1 MIGRKSRFAVPL
13 CCGVAI
19 LLLFTYPANCQDN
32 RQNVSIFLN
41 QNDTVLEQYGAALEN
56 STTGEAGSHDFVHT
70 EEDEEEDAVN
80 YNLIAPTYEY
90 HLEKSSIIYGLVK
103 VANGSNVNPS
113 CHRHLGSVRRGI
125 LRKEPW
131 AMKVLDASGSKP
143 PGFVFGQN
151 FWFGSRE
158 ACGAVRRPVG
168 ITLSDNYPR
177 VMKQGIINDLA
188 PFDMDY
194 RVVYL
199 KHRSPW
205 QVEIKL
211 MSEQVIHVG
220 LCLPSSCH
228 MTEIQSLMVDYISG
242 GLFVE
247 NDIYDIQPDVLYVK
261 DLQITAEF
269 FERESF
275 KLLSAFVAFTLA
287 MVLIASYLR
296 SRSQVAAIKDID
308 SASSSAGVVDTCID
322 DDELSLWNFPKLRN
336 FITCFDI
343 QENLSKMFSVKDS
356 KPTEI
361 PVINGLRSICAVW
374 ILLFHVMWYMYFTVH
389 NKTFLI
395 SYAEKLFFQYIS
407 SAPIMVDVFFTIS
420 GFLQTYNFLRNT
432 KKIETIRGNSF
443 VQNAMQFFKS
453 TFHRYLRLVPLY
465 LVVMAVVD
473 LLFVYIGKVSV
484 YDINEKFDE
493 NCANYWWRNLF
504 FIQNLFDHKDM
515 CANWTWS
522 LACEMQ
528 YFLIATILLFA
539 YTKHPRCV
547 KLITGTLLGA
557 NIMWSYG
564 IGFNT
569 NFQLSFDTL
578 FTTGTDIYISPFVR
592 VMPYIIGCIAGWAY
606 VEYQLRP
613 TDMSDFKESL
623 CWNLSIIVFF
633 VCQYSTVKRDVS
645 PVTAISLFVVGRL
658 LFSMAISWVI
668 IGSAAGR
675 GVVWSRF
682 LEAKVFQHL
691 NRISYAFYLL
701 NPFVIA
707 FFFGLTN
714 SSTHADPFMLCVL
727 CTGFTIIVYAASVLF
742 SLAFEVPFCN
752 WSSHL
757 LRRSNTPPKAKSA

>member
-1 MIGRKSRFAVPL
+1 MIGLKSGFVMPL
-13 CCGVAI
+13 CGIVV
-19 LLLFTYPANCQDN
+19 LLLFAFPTTSQDN
-32 RQNVSIFLN
+32 RQNVSLFLN
-41 QNDTVLEQYGAALEN
+41 QNDTVLDQYGALEN
-56 STTGEAGSHDFVHT
+56 STI
-70 EEDEEEDAVN
+70 EEMDADDIFDRPEEDAVN
-80 YNLIAPTYEY
+80 YNLIAPTYED

-113 CHRHLGSVRRGI
+113 CHRHMSNIRRGI

-158 ACGAVRRPVG
+158 ACGAVKRPVG

-177 VMKQGIINDLA
+177 VMKQGIINGIA

-199 KHRSPW
+199 KHNSPW

-220 LCLPSSCH
+220 LCLPSSCR
-228 MTEIQSLMVDYISG
+228 TSEVQSLMGDYIKG

-261 DLQITAEF
+261 DLKITSEF

-275 KLLSAFVAFTLA
+275 KILSAFVAFILA

-296 SRSQVAAIKDID
+296 SRSQTSEAKDIT
-308 SASSSAGVVDTCID
+308 SSEGLGNGGSSNLV
-322 DDELSLWNFPKLRN
+322 DDELTSLLNFPKLRN
-336 FITCFDI
+336 FVMCFDM
-343 QENLSKMFSVKDS
+343 QENLTKMFSVKDP

-374 ILLFHVMWYMYFTVH
+374 ILFFHVMWYMYFTVH

-420 GFLQTYNFLRNT
+420 GFLQTYNFFRNA
-432 KKIETIRGNSF
+432 KKVEMIRNNSF
-443 VQNAMQFFKS
+443 VQNTKQFFKS
-453 TFHRYLRLVPLY
+453 VFHRYLRLVPLY

-515 CANWTWS
+515 CVNWTWS

-539 YTKHPRCV
+539 YTKHPKTV
-547 KLITGTLLGA
+547 KTITGLSLVA
-557 NIMWSYG
+557 NIMWSYN
-564 IGFNT
+564 IGLDT
-569 NFQLSFDTL
+569 KFQLSFDT
-578 FTTGTDIYISPFVR
+578 FFATGTDIYISPFVR
-592 VMPYIIGCIAGWAY
+592 IMPYIMGCAAGWAF
-606 VEYQLRP
+606 VEYELRP
-613 TDMSDFKESL
+613 TDLSEFKEKS
-623 CWNLSIIVFF
+623 CWHLSILVFF
-633 VCQYSTVKRDVS
+633 VCLYSTIKRDVS
-645 PVTAISLFVVGRL
+645 PVMAITLFVVGRL
-658 LFSMAISWVI
+658 LFSMAVSWVI
-668 IGSAAGR
+668 IGSATGR
-675 GVVWSRF
+675 GTVWSRF

-727 CTGFTIIVYAASVLF
+727 CTGFTIIVYMASVLF
-742 SLAFEVPFCN
+742 SVAFEVPFCN
-752 WSSHL
+752 WSSYL
-757 LRRSNTPPKAKSA
+757 LRRGTPKVKST